1 PDNIF
6 LIARGQNKDF
16 VKILDFGIAKVSTA
30 EGKLTRAG
38 AVFGTPHY
46 MSPEQAAGS
55 PVDHRGDI
63 YSFGVIL
70 YELASRHV
78 PFDADNF
85 MGILTQHIYKAPVPI
100 RALVPQPQE
109 VPPGLEAIILK
120 CLSKRP
126 EQRYAS
132 MDEVLVDLEQLKG
145 GGVPDAGADMMNRSG
160 SFDVPRD
167 YFKSGIPEP
176 LTPTPLQLIR
186 ARWPWFAGGALAA
199 VALVVAVVA
208 KSGTSSAP
216 PVEPLGPENAA
227 ATQLAKTPASKG
239 EPEVAVVPP
248 EVPPV
253 SRQVVLAVEPI
264 DAHVFRG
271 ETDLGQSPVFVDIN
285 E

>member
-1 PDNIF
+1 MD
-6 LIARGQNKDF
+6 
-16 VKILDFGIAKVSTA
+16 
-30 EGKLTRAG
+30 
-38 AVFGTPHY
+38 AV
-46 MSPEQAAGS
+46 Q
-55 PVDHRGDI
+55 V
-63 YSFGVIL
+63 
-70 YELASRHV
+70 
-78 PFDADNF
+78 N
-85 MGILTQHIYKAPVPI
+85 
-100 RALVPQPQE
+100 
-109 VPPGLEAIILK
+109 
-120 CLSKRP
+120 
-126 EQRYAS
+126 
-132 MDEVLVDLEQLKG
+132 LEQLNG
-145 GGVPDAGADMMNRSG
+145 GGVRDAVAVMMNRSG

-176 LTPTPLQLIR
+176 LTHTPLQLIR

-285 E
+285 EGEQAVLEIKRDGFETQTVVLNGSEGRRSIKLTAEVKEPPPVRRAPPWPKPKPTERPKATPKPSIGGSEIINPWG